1 MMSDVPKVNPVPPPP
16 PPGPLPA
23 PPTSIGGPLGSMGI
37 GGSVAVII
45 VWALGN
51 MHVTVPGEVAG
62 AFTAVLSAGIHWAA
76 TTFFGGKS

>member
-1 MMSDVPKVNPVPPPP
+1 MSDVPKPTVTTQPPEPVPPPP
-16 PPGPLPA
+16 PPA
-23 PPTSIGGPLGSMGI
+23 NSIGGPLGSMGI

-62 AFTAVLSAGIHWAA
+62 AFTAVLSAAIHWAA